1 MTKDFFTNRD
11 QQKLL
16 YELQSEILSA
26 DEVNLIFP
34 FISKELLNKIE
45 PVLAECLKKQVP
57 IKIITT
63 TFDDKALFNNLNEL
77 AKLIVKYPNI
87 QIHIE
92 DNFEKRSE
100 RIHIKA
106 SIFKRKDNFDSVIIG
121 SSNLTFAGMVSG
133 REWNVK
139 LTAQD
144 NKELIDKMSDEFQ
157 KLWNENLVNFNN
169 LEEQQN
175 LIAKIQ
181 LKENQPFQAKKKYL
195 YDFQKTV
202 IKKLAYRRF
211 QQKKKHLIIMATGTG
226 KTVVAAFDYQQQ
238 LKEAK
243 RSLRLLFV
251 AHQKEIVDQALLTF
265 RQVLNDEKFGEV
277 LYAGQEIT
285 NLDQHIF
292 ATIQTLNNRLDLF
305 SPKDFDVII
314 FDEAHHL
321 AAKTFDHVF
330 NYFSPQQVLG
340 LTATPERED
349 GQDIKEYFDNEYA
362 AEIRIWDAIDQK
374 LLTPFDYYCIDD
386 VETDLTGI
394 DLNNEKELF
403 KRVNTDSRNELLYS
417 MIDRYLGIYA
427 HPTALIFCITTE
439 HAKIIANYLKAKN
452 LRADFL
458 TSENHFDRRRILHD
472 FKNGRINY
480 LCVVNMFNE
489 GIDVPEIN
497 TIILLR
503 PTNSKTIYLQ
513 QLGRGLR
520 KTELKNHL
528 EVYDLISNIDN
539 RYDLTLGLK
548 NLLNPDISAQKF
560 LKNHEGLPYNST
572 LFLEKRSEQLI
583 LNNLQR
589 WYEDRSR
596 IRRHIFEYYQK
607 YQQNSLDQ
615 LLKDYEMDLVTFY
628 DHLNDLFMKSAKNIK
643 TYVRNENDTNRN
655 KNILKQFIFLDNYEV
670 VKYFYDRLTNN
681 LSKEQINWDLDN
693 LLITSC
699 LYEITSRE
707 KFYALYPDYLAI
719 PDLIVHFMNHNQLI
733 VEELIMILKYKL
745 ENEVLKVG
753 QTSLQVECTYTVKQ
767 VLSLLNRTNFLHYRR
782 EIMVL
787 TFQAGYLTF
796 NNSTQ
801 LILADEDNLGY
812 GKHTKYD
819 KENQKFYWSIPEE
832 MTLEHKII
840 KDFKNDDIT
849 KHLFIHDRQNYA
861 YKNMFLKLYQYV
873 GLGDFQQMIVD
884 NYLTADF
891 KVQETEE

>member
-1 MTKDFFTNRD
+1 MAKDFFTNRD

-16 YELQSEILSA
+16 YELQNEILSA

-34 FISKELLNKIE
+34 FISKELLNKIQ
-45 PVLAECLKKQVP
+45 PVFSECLRKQVP

-63 TFDDKALFNNLNEL
+63 TFDDKSLFNNLNEL
-77 AKLIVKYPNI
+77 AKLIIKYPNI

-106 SIFKRKDNFDSVIIG
+106 SIFKRKESFDSVIIG

-139 LTAQD
+139 LTGQE
-144 NKELIDKMSDEFQ
+144 NKELIIKMSDEFQ
-157 KLWNENLVNFNN
+157 RLWNENLVNFNN
-169 LEEQQN
+169 FEEQQA

-181 LKENQPFQAKKKYL
+181 QNESQPFELKKKYL

-211 QQKKKHLIIMATGTG
+211 QQKNKHLIIMATGTG

-238 LKEAK
+238 LKETK
-243 RSLRLLFV
+243 HNLRLLFV

-265 RQVLNDEKFGEV
+265 RQVLNDKHFGEV
-277 LYAGQEIT
+277 LYAGQDIV
-285 NLDQHIF
+285 NQNQHIF

-305 SPKDFDVII
+305 DPNDFDVII

-330 NYFSPQQVLG
+330 NYFSPKQVLG

-386 VETDLTGI
+386 ETDLTGI

-403 KRVNTDSRNELLYS
+403 KRVNTNSRNELLYS

-452 LRADFL
+452 LRAEFL
-458 TSENHFDRRRILHD
+458 TSENHSDRKRILND

-503 PTNSKTIYLQ
+503 PTNSKTVYLQ

-520 KTELKNHL
+520 KTDLKSRL

-548 NLLNPDISAQKF
+548 NLLNPDINAKKF
-560 LKNHEGLPYNST
+560 LENHEGLPYNST

-596 IRRHIFEYYQK
+596 IRRHVFEYYQK
-607 YQQNSLDQ
+607 YQQNSLTQ
-615 LLKDYEMDLVTFY
+615 LLKDYEMNLVTFY
-628 DHLNDLFMKSAKNIK
+628 DHLNDLFMTSAKNIK
-643 TYVRNENDTNRN
+643 TYVKNENDTNRN

-670 VKYFYDRLTNN
+670 VKYFYDRLTNS
-681 LSKEQINWDLDN
+681 LTQDQINWDLDN

-733 VEELIMILKYKL
+733 VEELTMILKYKL
-745 ENEVLKVG
+745 ENEALKVG
-753 QTSLQVECTYTVKQ
+753 QTSLLVECTYTVKQ
-767 VLSLLNRTNFLHYRR
+767 VLSVLNRTNFLHYRR
-782 EIMVL
+782 EIMIL

-819 KENQKFYWSIPEE
+819 KANQKFYWSIPEE

-840 KDFKNDDIT
+840 KDFKNDQIT
-849 KHLFIHDRQNYA
+849 KHLFIHDRQNYD

-873 GLGDFQQMIVD
+873 GLGDFQQMLVD

-891 KVQETEE
+891 NVLETEE